1 MVLSTGNI
9 LPVHVCT
16 STIFKYPLPVTR
28 YDYVLQGIYL
38 LFISAFITNEAY
50 IRSDSPFLLLKIY
63 DTRDFLLGLYITHKL
78 RARDYDADRF
88 IFIDV

>member
-1 MVLSTGNI
+1 MSMVLSTGNI

-16 STIFKYPLPVTR
+16 STIFKYPVPGTT
-28 YDYVLQGIYL
+28 
-38 LFISAFITNEAY
+38 ISAFITNEAY
-50 IRSDSPFLLLKIY
+50 IRSDSPFRLLEIY